1 MTESQVSN
9 EYGTNPALGDYL
21 ELCKPKVVALLLL
34 TAIIGMFL
42 ATDPTTGWMP
52 SWEVLI
58 LGTIGIGFASASA
71 AVVNHV
77 VDERI
82 DIIMARTTNRP
93 IPQKKVSPNRAIGFA
108 ALLGVV
114 SMAILYFFINTATA
128 VLTFFGL
135 VGYAFIYTMY
145 LKRATPQ
152 NIVIGGLS
160 GALPPLLGWTAVNGN
175 FMDPNAL
182 LLVLIIYVWTP
193 PHFWALAIHRR
204 DDYARAEI
212 PMLPVTHGI
221 EFTKTCIIYYTI
233 LLMVTT
239 VLPYLT
245 GMSGLLY
252 LAGSLILGGIFMY
265 YALKLKFKPEENT
278 AIKTFGYSIVYLM
291 VLFVVLLVDHYLV
304 MFF

>member
-1 MTESQVSN
+1 MTKSNQQN
-9 EYGTNPALGDYL
+9 EYSENPALADYL
-21 ELCKPKVVALLLL
+21 ELCKPKVVLLLLL
-34 TAIIGMFL
+34 TAVIGMFL
-42 ATDPTTGWMP
+42 ATNPETGWMP
-52 SWEVLI
+52 SWHVLI

-93 IPQKKVSPNRAIGFA
+93 IPQKKVSPNRAIAFS
-108 ALLGVV
+108 ALLGVI
-114 SMAILYFFINTATA
+114 SMLVLYYFINTATA
-128 VLTFFGL
+128 VLTLFGL

-204 DDYARAEI
+204 DDYARAGI
-212 PMLPVTHGI
+212 PMLPVTHGV

-233 LLMVTT
+233 LLVLTT
-239 VLPYLT
+239 ILPYLT

-252 LAGSLILGGIFMY
+252 LIGSLVLGGIFMY
-265 YALKLKFKPEENT
+265 YALKLKYKPEDNT

-291 VLFVVLLVDHYLV
+291 ILFVVLLVDHYLV
-304 MFF
+304 MFL